1 MFQYRSREFDPHI
14 GAIAGHLRAI
24 ERELGRVGQRVGQSA
39 GRRTVAHATTAGNQ
53 IADAIVPVL
62 NEIIDRF
69 GRGQRVAVDEA
80 ASFGNEAVKIG
91 TKLGSNALERVAT
104 QTKKRPLVT
113 LAVVIG
119 VGILIGMAS
128 RRI

>member
-24 ERELGRVGQRVGQSA
+24 ERELGRVGQSA

-69 GRGQRVAVDEA
+69 GRGQRVA
-80 ASFGNEAVKIG
+80 G
-91 TKLGSNALERVAT
+91 TKIGSNALERVAT
-104 QTKKRPLVT
+104 QTKRRPLVT
-113 LAVVIG
+113 LAVAIG
-119 VGILIGMAS
+119 LGILIGMAS
-128 RRI
+128 RRR

>member
-69 GRGQRVAVDEA
+69 GRGQ
-80 ASFGNEAVKIG
+80 SG
-91 TKLGSNALERVAT
+91 TGVGVAT
-104 QTKKRPLVT
+104 Q
-113 LAVVIG
+113 
-119 VGILIGMAS
+119 
-128 RRI
+128 RRRSINYCPGR